1 VSDIGKVIAVIL
13 TYNRKELVANCLRA
27 SLDQTDPP
35 DQIFLLD
42 NGSTDGTRDFLRE
55 RGILD
60 DSRIVYFGLKQNIG
74 PAPGFDVL
82 TRLAYDA
89 GCDWI
94 WMMDDDA
101 IPSPNA
107 LRELKLA
114 FIENFS
120 SPEQIG
126 FLTSSIISRD
136 GQPNNV
142 PDIDLR
148 AADGQC
154 ATWGELLSRGLV
166 KVRWSTLLS
175 ALIPRATLIK
185 VGSFS
190 PQFYFS
196 GEDIDFAL
204 RVTDSLP
211 GYLVGKSVVTHLRQL
226 TGVFSILREPDPERI
241 KMFFYYYRNNVFIR
255 HKYYSDV
262 RMLLYIGKA
271 GWEIIQALAR
281 KKLSFRY
288 LRVKVIARGI
298 IMGLFFRPKY
308 KSLSLT
314 AEERSRY
321 YQTRDTFSTGPV
333 KSRLEQAPTKIEV
346 GG

>member
-1 VSDIGKVIAVIL
+1 VKAIGKVIAVVL
-13 TYNRKELVANCLRA
+13 TYNRKELVADCLRA
-27 SLDQTDPP
+27 SLAQTDPP
-35 DQIFLLD
+35 DQVFVLD
-42 NGSTDGTRDFLRE
+42 NGSSDGTRDFLRE
-55 RGILD
+55 RGILSD
-60 DSRIVYFGLKQNIG
+60 PRIVYFTVKENIG

-82 TRLAYDA
+82 TRLAFDA

-107 LRELKLA
+107 LEQLKAA
-114 FIENFS
+114 FTENFS
-120 SPEQIG
+120 SQEQVG
-126 FLTSSIISRD
+126 FLASTIISRD

-148 AADGQC
+148 APEGQC
-154 ATWGELLSRGLV
+154 ATWGELLHRGLV

-175 ALIPRATLIK
+175 ALIPRSTLMK

-204 RVTDSLP
+204 RVTELLP

-241 KMFFYYYRNNVFIR
+241 RMFFYYYRNNVFIR
-255 HKYYSDV
+255 HKYYSDL
-262 RMLLYIGKA
+262 RMLLYIGKG
-271 GWEIIQALAR
+271 GWEIIQALTQR
-281 KKLSFRY
+281 RLKYRY
-288 LRVKVIARGI
+288 LRAKVIARGI
-298 IMGLFFRPKY
+298 LMGLIFRPKY

-314 AEERSRY
+314 TEERERY
-321 YQTRDTFSTGPV
+321 YQDALRLQTRN
-333 KSRLEQAPTKIEV
+333 RLEAHAKVEV